1 MFVFAG
7 HPIPS
12 LRSSTLMMIAGFL
25 VRAVEDNIECE
36 GRLSNLWEPTSSS
49 RTTELIAGIDR
60 GELSYPS
67 LPFVGLVP
75 HLDGAATSVAPILVK
90 ESRLLKNFVL
100 LVLSSLAKKPCL
112 LCKSDGPTTHKM
124 ALLELIVKNFMRP
137 FLSNFSRA
145 VTELHAKSKRRS
157 VKPQSRKVLKV

>member
-1 MFVFAG
+1 
-7 HPIPS
+7 
-12 LRSSTLMMIAGFL
+12 MMIAGFL

-36 GRLSNLWEPTSSS
+36 GRLSTLREPTSSS
-49 RTTELIAGIDR
+49 TTTELIAGIDR

-100 LVLSSLAKKPCL
+100 LVLSSMAKKHCL
-112 LCKSDGPTTHKM
+112 
-124 ALLELIVKNFMRP
+124 FM
-137 FLSNFSRA
+137 
-145 VTELHAKSKRRS
+145 
-157 VKPQSRKVLKV
+157 